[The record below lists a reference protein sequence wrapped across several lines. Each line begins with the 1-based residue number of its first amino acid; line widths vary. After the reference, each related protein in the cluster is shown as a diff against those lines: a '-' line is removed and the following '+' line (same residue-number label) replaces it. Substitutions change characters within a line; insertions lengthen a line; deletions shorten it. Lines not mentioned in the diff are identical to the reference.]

1 MLCSFGTSTE
11 ASAPAVLSFIWRLY
25 NSLSPRSD
33 ESSILRTKQPE
44 SEVSLPECVDSSE
57 GVMEV
62 EEVNSARKPEV
73 VVLVSYITMSLC
85 VH

>member
-1 MLCSFGTSTE
+1 M
-11 ASAPAVLSFIWRLY
+11 
-25 NSLSPRSD
+25 SPCSD

-62 EEVNSARKPEV
+62 EEVNPARKPEV
-73 VVLVSYITMSLC
+73 VILVSYVTMSMC